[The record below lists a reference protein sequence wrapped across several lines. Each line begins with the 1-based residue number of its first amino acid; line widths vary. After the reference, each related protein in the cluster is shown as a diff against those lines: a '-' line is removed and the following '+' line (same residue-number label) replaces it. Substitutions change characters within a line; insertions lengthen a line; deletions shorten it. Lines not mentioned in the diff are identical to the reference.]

1 MVRFVARNRW
11 RIHHLL
17 TVIGLRWGDP
27 SPPALYHRGAP
38 SAVIITP
45 YSRRLPDSAAN
56 LALAFPLMGRTGEIM
71 DADAHTKVMAH
82 RTLSTV
88 LGLAAAIGWGLFAH
102 ATSSSAALE
111 RDLRAQIAAIWTDR
125 TQLIAEQDRLR
136 ISNAEQQVQ
145 SQPPYKDGTAAS
157 PTMAPPPSQPGVDTV
172 GETGSVSSE
181 PDIRASVKTAQMVL
195 IRLGYGSIKADGVMG
210 PSTRRALK
218 AFERTSGLSVT
229 GELGPNTVEAL
240 QRAARSAAN

>member
-1 MVRFVARNRW
+1 MRPW
-11 RIHHLL
+11 RSSLHH
-17 TVIGLRWGDP
+17 TP
-27 SPPALYHRGAP
+27 GAFP
-38 SAVIITP
+38 N
-45 YSRRLPDSAAN
+45 SAAN
-56 LALAFPLMGRTGEIM
+56 LALAFPSWVVRVKIM

-136 ISNAEQQVQ
+136 ISVAEHQVQ
-145 SQPPYKDGTAAS
+145 AQPSNKDSAAAS
-157 PTMAPPPSQPGVDTV
+157 PTKAPSPSPLDVDAV
-172 GETGSVSSE
+172 AETGSVSSE
-181 PDIRASVKTAQMVL
+181 PEVRASVKTAQMVL
-195 IRLGYGSIKADGVMG
+195 IRLGYGSLKADGVMG